1 MWEYTIFQIRLQP
14 LLRLLPEF
22 SRYLVP
28 TLLQVSSNHIYPKL
42 FCSEAPVYSKKKG
55 VIFIFCKIFT
65 ILCYT
70 SFWFWTY
77 FSWNCHPLFPDNRIS
92 LTRTTLAFC
101 SGKSVVYTRDGI
113 WNREFILGPLLIF
126 KSNINFFLHCI
137 VYDI

>member
-1 MWEYTIFQIRLQP
+1 MFYFFLNFR
-14 LLRLLPEF
+14 
-22 SRYLVP
+22 
-28 TLLQVSSNHIYPKL
+28 HI
-42 FCSEAPVYSKKKG
+42 
-55 VIFIFCKIFT
+55 
-65 ILCYT
+65 
-70 SFWFWTY
+70 

-137 VYDI
+137 VYDISFHFHFKSWQNHCMMVWCFYFETNIIFSPQCIASDPFEVSNPMFTSIYCPCPSSSQIETQQ